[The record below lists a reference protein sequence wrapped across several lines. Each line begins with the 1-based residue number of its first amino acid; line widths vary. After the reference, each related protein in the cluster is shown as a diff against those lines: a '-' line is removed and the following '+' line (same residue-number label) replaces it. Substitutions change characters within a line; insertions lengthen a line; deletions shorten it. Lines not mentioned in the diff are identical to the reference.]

1 MIVRQALRW
10 MPFVLVV
17 LLAPGVDA
25 QVPPSPAFVSVDN
38 YPYGPGDRSMT
49 ARIKLQAGETTANVE
64 SWVVYAESRDAVVN
78 GQIGGAVAHGKA
90 KTGQVDSTGIMTVT
104 FVFPHTDHLA
114 PNLNDRNAQNI
125 KGGKKLYYK
134 WIKRKGTTQVASDV
148 VEFRMP
154 DKLTIVNFGDSY
166 ASGEG
171 APYAAGPKWGSTGE
185 QCHRSSNSGQAK
197 AVKAYKTA
205 HPETAIAFLNVACS
219 GAGVRDGI
227 TGSQKKKGF
236 FEQEDF
242 PTRVKPQYEQA
253 KKWLDDNNFEQLN
266 IAIVSI
272 VGNDVGFGPLVTKF
286 LIEPGNLADAN
297 DGNARRARENV
308 TINIRENIPLNYD
321 ELKDVFDANFDY
333 DRVLVTAYPDP
344 TRDKEGQF
352 CGKPLTVY
360 GFCWGPV
367 EALNN
372 EDEFAWAFRH
382 ILTAMNNA
390 IGEKVRSFAK
400 AGWVFLDDGPAKS
413 QRHGMCNCDVP
424 YINTIGASLLD
435 QNDPFG
441 TMHPN
446 RRGHERIYL
455 PIVRDALKKEILKI
469 RMDYAKEHA
478 RDMAIEKARRKA
490 AEAAAK
496 ARITQRRVVERQV
509 VDSPAKFS
517 AETLQKARETA
528 AKTRRV
534 EEVRDEADDKE
545 DEK

>member
-1 MIVRQALRW
+1 MTIRRALRW
-10 MPFVLVV
+10 MPFVLLV
-17 LLAPGVDA
+17 LLVPVAHA
-25 QVPPSPAFVSVDN
+25 QVSPSPVFVSVDDH
-38 YPYGPGDRSMT
+38 PYGPGDRTMT
-49 ARIKLQAGETTANVE
+49 AKIKLLPGETSASVE
-64 SWVVYAESRDAVVN
+64 GWVVYAETREAVAN
-78 GQIGGAVAHGKA
+78 GQIGGNAPHGKA
-90 KTGQVDSTGIMTVT
+90 KTGQVDSAGVMTVT
-104 FVFPHTDHLA
+104 FVFPHTDHPG
-114 PNLNDRNAQNI
+114 PNPLDRNAQNI
-125 KGGKKLYYK
+125 KSGHRVFYK
-134 WIKRKGTTQVASDV
+134 WIKRKGTTQVASDI

-171 APYAAGPKWGSTGE
+171 APYASGPKWGSTGE
-185 QCHRSSNSGQAK
+185 QCHRSNNSGQAK

-253 KKWLDDNNFEQLN
+253 RKWLDDNNFEQLN
-266 IAIVSI
+266 IALMSI
-272 VGNDVGFGPLVTKF
+272 GGNDVGFGPLVTTF
-286 LIEPGNLADAN
+286 LIEPGNLADPN

-308 TINIRENIPLNYD
+308 AINIRENIPLNYD
-321 ELKDVFDANFDY
+321 ELKDVFDGNFDY

-352 CGKPLTVY
+352 CGKALTFY
-360 GFCWGPV
+360 GACWGPV
-367 EALNN
+367 EALNSQA
-372 EDEFAWAFRH
+372 EFQFAYTN
-382 ILTAMNNA
+382 ILVSMNNT
-390 IGEKVRSFAK
+390 IRDKVRSFAK
-400 AGWVFLDDGPAKS
+400 SGWVFLDEGPAKS
-413 QRHGMCNCDVP
+413 QRNGMCNCDVP
-424 YINTIGASLLD
+424 YINTIGASFLD

-446 RRGHERIYL
+446 RRGHEKIYL
-455 PIVRDALKKEILKI
+455 PVVLDALEKEILKI
-469 RMDYAKEHA
+469 RKDYAKEHA
-478 RDMAIEKARRKA
+478 KEVAKERSRRKA
-490 AEAAAK
+490 EMAAAK
-496 ARITQRRVVERQV
+496 ARAGQRRVVERAV
-509 VDSPAKFS
+509 VDVHPKFS

-534 EEVRDEADDKE
+534 EEVRDEHDKE